1 MSAAITAAQDALTAH
16 GATGL
21 TPQGDTLCARVEA
34 HTLPAVAA
42 ALGALGLLPQLVTA
56 ADTRLV
62 SQDFTVVYVFAPPSH
77 TPTITL
83 LSSVRSGEPRVP
95 SLATRSFAA
104 SLFEREMHDLFG
116 IVPDGHPD
124 LRRLA
129 LHQFWPQGYFPL
141 RRDTA
146 ARTDFRD
153 EGQPFPFRRV
163 EGEGVFEITVGPV
176 HAGIIEPGHFR
187 FSVEGETIVN
197 LETRLGFVH
206 KGVEK
211 LFETLPLARTCELA
225 ERISGDTSVG
235 HALAHCR
242 ALESLAGCQVPPR
255 GLAVRAVLLELE
267 RLYNHVGDVGM
278 ILNDTGFAFGHAHC
292 FRLREELLRLNERL
306 TGHRLLRG
314 AVVPGGI
321 TAADGAIGDTTALEV
336 ERIVR
341 ELSDIARL
349 SLDNTMVLERLQ
361 GTGRLTTKTAR
372 EMQVVGMIARASG
385 IDADARRDAPF
396 APYDRLAVAVPVYNT
411 GDVLAR
417 TLVRLAEARESARLI
432 GELARTLPG
441 GALRTPLGEL
451 RAGAHATIVVEG
463 WRGPIWHWVLAGGPA
478 QLARVKVTDPSF
490 RNWPALEY
498 AVLENIVPDFP
509 LCNKSFNLSYSGN
522 DL

>member
-1 MSAAITAAQDALTAH
+1 MQ
-16 GATGL
+16 
-21 TPQGDTLCARVEA
+21 
-34 HTLPAVAA
+34 
-42 ALGALGLLPQLVTA
+42 
-56 ADTRLV
+56 
-62 SQDFTVVYVFAPPSH
+62 
-77 TPTITL
+77 
-83 LSSVRSGEPRVP
+83 
-95 SLATRSFAA
+95 SFAA
-104 SLFEREMHDLFG
+104 SLFEREVHDLFG

-129 LHQFWPQGYFPL
+129 LHQFWPEGYYPL
-141 RRDTA
+141 RRDVA

-163 EGEGVFEITVGPV
+163 EGEGIFEITVGPV

-206 KGVEK
+206 KGTEK
-211 LFETLPLARTCELA
+211 LFETLPLAKTCELA

-242 ALESLAGCQVPPR
+242 ALEAIAGCAVPPR
-255 GLAVRAVLLELE
+255 ALVLRAVLLELE
-267 RLYNHVGDVGM
+267 RLYNHAGDIAM
-278 ILNDTGFAFGHAHC
+278 LLNDTGFSFGHAHC
-292 FRLREELLRLNERL
+292 FRLREELLRLNERV

-321 TAADGAIGDTTALEV
+321 AGAAATPPAGLVLDVA
-336 ERIVR
+336 RIVR
-341 ELSDIARL
+341 DLVDVAKL

-372 EMQVVGMIARASG
+372 EMQVVGMVARASG
-385 IDADARRDAPF
+385 IDTDARRDAPF
-396 APYDRLAVAVPVYNT
+396 APYDALDVKVPVYDT
-411 GDVLAR
+411 GDVWAR
-417 TLVRLAEARESARLI
+417 FMVRLDEARESARLI
-432 GELARTLPG
+432 GTLLRTLPDG
-441 GALRTPLGEL
+441 PAHVVPGPL
-451 RAGAHATIVVEG
+451 RAGEHATIVVEG
-463 WRGPIWHWVLAGGPA
+463 WRGPIWHWVLAEGPA
-478 QLARVKVTDPSF
+478 TLARVKIADPSF